1 MTPCRHYYII
11 INVEIRRYAGVH
23 TRGGTEE
30 GSGREKV
37 STEHKR
43 RSRPRPFWQ
52 GPILLALPFAAAL
65 IFAAAK
71 WGTLLKNLIHVAI
84 KMAVIS

>member
-1 MTPCRHYYII
+1 M
-11 INVEIRRYAGVH
+11 
-23 TRGGTEE
+23 
-30 GSGREKV
+30 

-52 GPILLALPFAAAL
+52 GPLLLALPFAAAL
-65 IFAAAK
+65 IFAAAR